1 MDKVGREKAK
11 IDYVFDQ
18 VTNMLSDTLDLALHF
33 DSSPRHDEFCRKC
46 YLSNIDTQMMVVL
59 SKRARPVL
67 DNTWPDNAGLQEKPG
82 AVVALDDQGK
92 FSVQ

>member
-1 MDKVGREKAK
+1 
-11 IDYVFDQ
+11 
-18 VTNMLSDTLDLALHF
+18 MLSDTLDLALHF
-33 DSSPRHDEFCRKC
+33 DSSPRHNQFYRKC

-67 DNTWPDNAGLQEKPG
+67 DNTWPDNETTWPDNAGLQESP
-82 AVVALDDQGK
+82 VVALDDQGK